1 MPFELDLLGHLY
13 RVLPTTGADRTTVVE
28 SMRGSYE
35 LVIYVVQIL
44 VNKAFNAFI
53 YCSVIL
59 LKPVATRVQQPAS
72 ACSSVSPSF
81 CLFSK

>member
-44 VNKAFNAFI
+44 VNQAFNAFI
-53 YCSVIL
+53 YCGIIL
-59 LKPVATRVQQPAS
+59 PEAGCN
-72 ACSSVSPSF
+72 ACSTASLSV
-81 CLFSK
+81 